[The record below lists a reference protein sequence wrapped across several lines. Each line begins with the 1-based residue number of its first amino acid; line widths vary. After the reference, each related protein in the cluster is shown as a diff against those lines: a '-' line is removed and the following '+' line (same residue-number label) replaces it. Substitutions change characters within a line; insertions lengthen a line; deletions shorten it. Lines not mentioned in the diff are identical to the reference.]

1 MKQLLILLSLFAFS
15 FSALAQETQKPKQK
29 SRKEQKRDRINAQI
43 KAEEEG
49 VIAFRKHFAFGV
61 KLTSDGYGIS
71 FEKGY
76 SKSVR
81 RATLFQLEIAER
93 KHQKEEKQNRT
104 TLGPAGP
111 VQSSPFIFGKINY
124 FYPVKLGVQKQFLLG
139 NKSNKNG
146 VSVTANIGGGLSLGL
161 LRPYELEV
169 EKNGERVFVRYESGD
184 SLFFKDPASI
194 LGGPGLGRGWKH
206 LKFTPGLY
214 VKPGL
219 RFDYGRYNDLVA
231 AIEVGLAAEFY
242 SKKIPQMFD
251 NKQKQFFFSAWFA
264 ILFGKRK

>member
-1 MKQLLILLSLFAFS
+1 MKKVLIIIALFGFSIAAFS
-15 FSALAQETQKPKQK
+15 QETPKSSKK
-29 SRKEQKRDRINAQI
+29 SRKDAKREKLNAQI

-49 VIAFRKHFAFGV
+49 VIAYRKHYAFGV
-61 KLTSDGYGIS
+61 KLISDGYGIS

-76 SKSVR
+76 SKSPKK
-81 RATLFQLEIAER
+81 ATLFQLEIAER
-93 KHQKEEKQNRT
+93 KHQKEEKQSNPNPGVST
-104 TLGPAGP
+104 
-111 VQSSPFIFGKINY
+111 SPIIYGKINF

-146 VSVTANIGGGLSLGL
+146 VSITANIGGGLALGL
-161 LRPYELEV
+161 LRAYEV
-169 EKNGERVFVRYESGD
+169 EVDKNGQRAFVRYDSED
-184 SLFFKDPASI
+184 SLLFRSGPFY
-194 LGGPGLGRGWKH
+194 GGPGLSKGWNH

-242 SKKIPQMFD
+242 AKKIPQMID
-251 NKQKQFFFSAWFA
+251 NKEKQFFFSAYFTV
-264 ILFGKRK
+264 LFGKRK